1 MKKNIITTLVIMS
14 LSTLAFSGTI
24 MPSLSLR
31 FNDVVNTNNDINDNG
46 FTPTLVLG
54 IAMQVEEGVTAGFDS
69 EGIDSR
75 LFVSMDYGT
84 LGMGID
90 ANGSPQF
97 TIGAKYAALSNMDV
111 ALDYIINNLTADPL
125 NNDEPFPNEL
135 RISLGVQ
142 F

>member
-14 LSTLAFSGTI
+14 LTTLAYSSTI

-69 EGIDSR
+69 DGVDSR
-75 LFVSMDYGT
+75 LFVSM
-84 LGMGID
+84 
-90 ANGSPQF
+90 
-97 TIGAKYAALSNMDV
+97 
-111 ALDYIINNLTADPL
+111 
-125 NNDEPFPNEL
+125 
-135 RISLGVQ
+135 
-142 F
+142 

>member
-1 MKKNIITTLVIMS
+1 M
-14 LSTLAFSGTI
+14 
-24 MPSLSLR
+24 
-31 FNDVVNTNNDINDNG
+31 
-46 FTPTLVLG
+46 
-54 IAMQVEEGVTAGFDS
+54 E
-69 EGIDSR
+69 
-75 LFVSMDYGT
+75 YGT

-97 TIGAKYAALSNMDV
+97 TIGAKYTALSNMDV
-111 ALDYIINNLTADPL
+111 SLDYVINNLTVDPL

>member
-1 MKKNIITTLVIMS
+1 MS

-69 EGIDSR
+69 DGIDSR

-97 TIGAKYAALSNMDV
+97 TIGAKYTALSNMDV
-111 ALDYIINNLTADPL
+111 SLDYVINNLTVDPL

>member
-14 LSTLAFSGTI
+14 LTTLAYSSTI

-69 EGIDSR
+69 DGVDSR
-75 LFVSMDYGT
+75 LFVSMEYGT

-111 ALDYIINNLTADPL
+111 ALDYVINNLTADPD

>member
-69 EGIDSR
+69 DGVDSR
-75 LFVSMDYGT
+75 LFVSMEYGT

-97 TIGAKYAALSNMDV
+97 TIGAKYTALSNMDV
-111 ALDYIINNLTADPL
+111 SLDYVINNLTVDPL